1 MGSTVDAVM
10 EEEAQEPLLRPRR
23 GLFSRKRLMET
34 EELYAPPEPEEA
46 PEEIP
51 EIDTIGPEPELAEA
65 AADYRAEAKRRKHPI
80 LAAVLIS
87 LLPVIPMGIEA
98 YGYEIRYWTGDAAV
112 QSGVL
117 LACLAAVAV
126 LARQVFAKAFGSLLQ
141 KRCTSELLAVVSRR
155 GDGGGLCGPAGAAG
169 AERRPL
175 LCPGGVPRPGVC
187 HVGRSPGEPGTVG
200 HLPHGRHG

>member
-1 MGSTVDAVM
+1 
-10 EEEAQEPLLRPRR
+10 
-23 GLFSRKRLMET
+23 
-34 EELYAPPEPEEA
+34 
-46 PEEIP
+46 
-51 EIDTIGPEPELAEA
+51 
-65 AADYRAEAKRRKHPI
+65 
-80 LAAVLIS
+80 
-87 LLPVIPMGIEA
+87 MGIEA

-141 KRCTSELLAVVSRR
+141 KRCTQRAAGGGLRR

-187 HVGRSPGEPGTVG
+187 HVGRSRESRGLWDTSAWPPRMTSR
-200 HLPHGRHG
+200 LIW